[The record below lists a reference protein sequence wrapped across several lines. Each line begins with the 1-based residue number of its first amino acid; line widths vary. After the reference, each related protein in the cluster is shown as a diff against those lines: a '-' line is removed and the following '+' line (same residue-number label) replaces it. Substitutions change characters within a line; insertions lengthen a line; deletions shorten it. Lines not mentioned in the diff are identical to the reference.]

1 LSDDAAACT
10 ATAAA
15 TDNNEDVLD
24 DVDDDSDDED
34 DEDEKLPGTQPAIMS
49 NKGLKKSP
57 LAATAAKRGG
67 GVTVEE
73 ITAGMKKNAIVS
85 SPKKG
90 PAFTPYTTKVTDPA
104 LIRCFLEGGERFVE
118 VDLTLAAA
126 VMCGDGIKAILTPDG
141 MGISFQR
148 GVYVNFF
155 TNRRLRKDLGD
166 TYSKDSSRVTAHR
179 KVYDEFKKK
188 ERDRIQNGIVYG
200 EFQVV
205 QLPCQCT
212 GLVEQTYI
220 GYVPTPI
227 TCPFTSVDDEDGMVV
242 EQDHVQFIVNTT
254 FRVKTVDQLEKEK
267 KAARAVTQNY
277 NITDDIDSEDDL

>member
-1 LSDDAAACT
+1 MRVKEKVSLSAFFFARSPPLPQTHQLSDNAAACT

-15 TDNNEDVLD
+15 TNNNEDVLD
-24 DVDDDSDDED
+24 EYKHVDDDSDGD
-34 DEDEKLPGTQPAIMS
+34 DKDEKLPGTQPAIMS

-57 LAATAAKRGG
+57 LAASGAKKGG

-73 ITAGMKKNAIVS
+73 ITAGMKNAVVS
-85 SPKKG
+85 PPKKG
-90 PAFTPYTTKVTDPA
+90 PAFSPYTTKVTDPA

-118 VDLTLAAA
+118 VDLSLAAA
-126 VMCGDGIKAILTPDG
+126 LMCGDGIKAILTPDG

-155 TNRRLRKDLGD
+155 TNRRLQKDLGD
-166 TYSKDSSRVTAHR
+166 TYSKDSSHVTAHR
-179 KVYDEFKKK
+179 KVYNEFKKK
-188 ERDRIQNGIVYG
+188 ERDCIQNGIVYG

-212 GLVEQTYI
+212 GLVEQTYN

-227 TCPFTSVDDEDGMVV
+227 IRPF
-242 EQDHVQFIVNTT
+242 
-254 FRVKTVDQLEKEK
+254 K
-267 KAARAVTQNY
+267 KRG
-277 NITDDIDSEDDL
+277 